1 MRMSVMYG
9 AVALLTGINLFYIPF
24 LPVQALWG
32 AGLSVAFIVLNILAD
47 RLRLWSGVPWTIA
60 AGVIMAAMFKGQ
72 EPGEGLRM
80 LVTVFAFMASVW
92 YCVVHYREEK
102 VSRLTIK

>member
-47 RLRLWSGVPWTIA
+47 RMRLWSGVPWTIA
-60 AGVIMAAMFKGQ
+60 AGVI
-72 EPGEGLRM
+72 
-80 LVTVFAFMASVW
+80 VAFMLNGAEPDEENRVLISSFACLASAW
-92 YCVVHYREEK
+92 YAGVLFRKEK
-102 VSRLTIK
+102 SESLS